1 MRKLFSDLN
10 VVIPMLAAVIAATIY
25 VSDIQNKVSE
35 VKAYQIAAHVA
46 FRDSFPRTEG
56 MLLKKD
62 IDYIKEMLMRM
73 DNKLNVILGL
83 EEELNDEVKVEKMD
97 AFVSHC
103 KFSPPKE
110 NCKRH
115 HVAG

>member
-1 MRKLFSDLN
+1 
-10 VVIPMLAAVIAATIY
+10 
-25 VSDIQNKVSE
+25 
-35 VKAYQIAAHVA
+35 
-46 FRDSFPRTEG
+46 
-56 MLLKKD
+56 
-62 IDYIKEMLMRM
+62 M

-103 KFSPPKE
+103 KFSPPKK